1 MKIFLFL
8 TSVFLSINMTKIG
21 ICFEIAPICIIL
33 NKNLNFHV
41 YLVQKC
47 SKFFLS
53 LNLCSFDQSLIL
65 KWIFKNVSPT
75 KSRWYFHKERGFL
88 RINSIFNCYSRAD
101 TRHFSADIPADSF
114 VAAIVID
121 AADKKYSWFFSS
133 W

>member
-65 KWIFKNVSPT
+65 KWIFKNVSSR
-75 KSRWYFHKERGFL
+75 KSRGFFHNRSWFL
-88 RINSIFNCYSRAD
+88 SIFCYFNCDWTAD
-101 TRHFSADIPADSF
+101 KRHFPADIPADSF
-114 VAAIVID
+114 VSPIVIG